1 MTPEEKVDELYD
13 RVFDL
18 KDKLFYRERMDEI
31 VRDMILHSSIPIGET
46 EDILFYLN
54 SPDNLVK
61 EIL

>member
-1 MTPEEKVDELYD
+1 MTPEEKVDELYE

-18 KDKLFYRERMDEI
+18 KDKLFYKEIMEEI
-31 VRDMILHSSIPIGET
+31 VRDMLLHSSIPIGEI

-61 EIL
+61 EII

>member
-1 MTPEEKVDELYD
+1 MTPEEKVDELYE

-18 KDKLFYRERMDEI
+18 KDKLFYRERMEEI
-31 VRDMILHSSIPIGET
+31 VREMLLHSSIPIGEA